1 MQFKM
6 ANLLN
11 NVNKHLVCLTMLA
24 VAHISA
30 VQAAP
35 SSGALPSPT
44 APVSADKTNTRSLTL
59 AAMGKPNGLR
69 LSGVTRVS
77 ELNTGIRLDELVT
90 KATFKMKVIYPQG
103 MRHDQSFIRVY
114 VNNQLA
120 GMAQLK
126 ADKAGS
132 LHWMSVDLD
141 PMLFTD
147 FAPLRLEY
155 DGTYDTTCLMPEN
168 PTLRFD
174 IAADSKLEI
183 ESRPLPLVDD
193 LALLPA
199 PFFDPRDS
207 SRLELPFVMPQ
218 QKSPTLLKAAGVI
231 SSWLGAQASYRQ
243 AAFEV
248 KQAVPDGRHSIVFS
262 KGDILPSGFDREKI
276 TGPMLYVS
284 SLADKPWIKQLYIL
298 GKTDEDLL
306 NAAYGLVLEN
316 QVLSGKMATVVKADL
331 GAPRQPYDAPR
342 YTPINRP
349 VRFSELMDYPT
360 QLEANAGRNSVAL
373 NLRLPPDLF
382 SWAGKNIDLALKYQY
397 TAPSDWND
405 SLLNVEINQSL
416 IQSFRLAPREQQAQ
430 NRISLNLLG
439 ASELSND
446 ESLKIP
452 AFRVGGNN
460 ELKFTFAFSS
470 EGVRNCSGEALASR
484 AAIDPNSSLDFSD
497 LPHYIKLPDLTAFAN
512 GGYPFSIYA
521 DLSQSVVILPTNPNP
536 GEVQS
541 YLNLMGLFGQWT
553 GLPSSRVSV
562 LLGYDQEAIKGKH
575 WMALGPHARHPWL
588 QDSKMALPLLIGEV
602 ERSMGQPR
610 VVSWMEDLWS
620 EKESLQGGRA
630 VLQNEGPIGAILGF
644 ESHLDKG
651 FSGLLITGT
660 DDNSFIRVSESL
672 LSYDKVGKIRGSVAL
687 LRGDQIQSYRVG
699 ETFVAGSLPWWLK
712 VRIAF
717 SEYPALVAL
726 TGAGAGI
733 ALAILLYGWLARRA
747 GRRIK
752 GE

>member
-1 MQFKM
+1 MAKVLNKVNQQFI
-6 ANLLN
+6 
-11 NVNKHLVCLTMLA
+11 CLTLLA
-24 VAHISA
+24 VFTGVNAQSLPNLNGQQSLA
-30 VQAAP
+30 VK
-35 SSGALPSPT
+35 ST
-44 APVSADKTNTRSLTL
+44 AEKTNTRTLTL
-59 AAMGKPNGLR
+59 AAMGRPNGLR

-77 ELNTGIRLDELVT
+77 ELSTGIRLDELVT
-90 KATFKMKVIYPQG
+90 KANFKLKVIYPQG

-126 ADKAGS
+126 ADKAGAS
-132 LHWMSVDLD
+132 HWMSIDLD
-141 PMLFTD
+141 PMLFSD
-147 FAPLRLEY
+147 FAPLRLEF
-155 DGTYDTTCLMPEN
+155 DGTYDTTCLQPEN
-168 PTLRFD
+168 PALRFD

-183 ESRPLPLVDD
+183 ESKPLTLVDD

-207 SRLELPFVMPQ
+207 GRLELPFVLPQ
-218 QKSPTLLKAAGVI
+218 DKSPTLLKAAGVI

-243 AAFEV
+243 ASFEV

-262 KGDILPSGFDREKI
+262 KGDVLPTGLSRDKI

-284 SLADKPWIKQLYIL
+284 SLPEKPWIKQLYIL

-306 NAAYGLVLEN
+306 TAAYGLVLEN
-316 QVLSGKMATVVKADL
+316 QVLSGRMATVLKVDL
-331 GAPRQPYDAPR
+331 GAPRKPYDAPR

-360 QLEANAGRNSVAL
+360 QLEANTGRNSVAL

-405 SLLNVEINQSL
+405 SLLNVDINQSL

-470 EGVRNCSGEALASR
+470 EGVRSCSGEALASR
-484 AAIDPNSSLDFSD
+484 AAIDPNSTLDFSD

-521 DLSQSVVILPTNPNP
+521 DLSQSVMILPAKPNP

-562 LLGYDQEAIKGKH
+562 VLGYDKEAVKGKH
-575 WMALGPHARHPWL
+575 WVALGPHARHPWL

-602 ERSMGQPR
+602 ERSIGQAR
-610 VVSWMEDLWS
+610 VMSWMEDLWS
-620 EKESLQGGRA
+620 DKQEPQTGKA
-630 VLQNEGPIGAILGF
+630 VLQNDGPIGAILGF

-651 FSGLLITGT
+651 LSGLLITGT
-660 DDNSFIRVSESL
+660 DDNSFMKVSESL
-672 LSYDKVGKIRGSVAL
+672 LSYDKVSKIRGSVAL
-687 LRGDQIQSYRVG
+687 LRGEQIQSYRVG
-699 ETFVAGSLPWWLK
+699 DTFVSGALPWWLK

-747 GRRIK
+747 GRRLK
-752 GE
+752 GD

>member
-1 MQFKM
+1 M

-11 NVNKHLVCLTMLA
+11 IVNKYLACLTLFA
-24 VAHISA
+24 VTPLGIAQVAPTTTEKSSVVLTSSA
-30 VQAAP
+30 ERT
-35 SSGALPSPT
+35 S
-44 APVSADKTNTRSLTL
+44 TRSLTL
-59 AAMGKPNGLR
+59 AAMGKPNGLQ

-90 KATFKMKVIYPQG
+90 KATLKLKVIYPQG

-126 ADKAGS
+126 TEKAGS

-183 ESRPLPLVDD
+183 ESKPLSLVDD

-218 QKSPTLLKAAGVI
+218 QKSPTLLKAAGVV

-243 AAFEV
+243 AAFEI
-248 KQAVPDGRHSIVFS
+248 KQAVPDGRHSVVFS
-262 KGDILPSGFDREKI
+262 KGDFLPNGLTRDQI
-276 TGPMLYVS
+276 TGPMLHIS
-284 SLADKPWIKQLYIL
+284 SLPDKPWIKQLYIL
-298 GKTDEDLL
+298 GKNDEDLL
-306 NAAYGLVLEN
+306 NAAYALVLEN
-316 QVLSGKMATVVKADL
+316 QVLSGKTASVLKTDL
-331 GAPRQPYDAPR
+331 GAPRKPYDAPR

-349 VRFSELMDYPT
+349 VRFAELMDYPT
-360 QLEANAGRNSVAL
+360 QLEANAGRNSVSL

-439 ASELSND
+439 ASDLNND

-470 EGVRNCSGEALASR
+470 EGVRNCSGEALGSR

-521 DLSQSVVILPTNPNP
+521 DLSQSVVVLPANPNP
-536 GEVQS
+536 SEVQS

-562 LLGYDQEAIKGKH
+562 LLGYDKESVKGKH
-575 WMALGPHARHPWL
+575 WMALGPHTRHAWL
-588 QDSKMALPLLIGEV
+588 QESKMALPVRIGEV
-602 ERSMGQPR
+602 ERSIGQHR

-620 EKESLQGGRA
+620 DRETTEGGRA
-630 VLQNEGPIGAILGF
+630 VLQNNGPIGAILGF

-651 FSGLLITGT
+651 MSGLLITGT
-660 DDNSFIRVSESL
+660 DDNSFIKVSDSL
-672 LSYDKVGKIRGSVAL
+672 LSYDKIGKIRGSVAL
-687 LRGDQIQSYRVG
+687 LRGDQIESYRVG

-752 GE
+752 GD